1 MNHPDDAAFARPA
14 SIDRSGDFPV
24 TACAELGLTKR
35 EYFAAMALAG
45 LSANPAVSIAVIGE
59 MAVRR
64 ADALLAE
71 LAQGGQE

>member
-1 MNHPDDAAFARPA
+1 MKGPNAPAFARPA
-14 SIDRSGDFPV
+14 SETRLWETVPSS
-24 TACAELGLTKR
+24 GLTKR

-45 LSANPAVSIAVIGE
+45 LSANPATPIERIGE

-64 ADALLAE
+64 ADAVLAE

>member
-1 MNHPDDAAFARPA
+1 MTRPDAPAFARPA
-14 SIDRSGDFPV
+14 SQTPV
-24 TACAELGLTKR
+24 WESAPSSGLTKR

-45 LSANPAVSIAVIGE
+45 LSANPVVTIELIGE